1 MQQDDYDRWIAP
13 IRQRMVNCV
22 WRIVRDPVETE
33 DVIQD
38 VLLHVLRKP
47 DSIRRHPNPT
57 VLLLRICVN
66 KALDHLRNRNSRRA
80 ALDRLSAEPVAHVPT
95 PAQTLAEDEER
106 TRLLE
111 FLQTLPSR
119 ESEAIT
125 LHVLEELDYP
135 EVANAMGCR
144 QSTVRVLIGRA
155 RKRFREAFGSS
166 SSSRF
171 ANGEICASEPQE
183 D

>member
-1 MQQDDYDRWIAP
+1 MQPDDYDRWIAP
-13 IRQRMVNCV
+13 IRGRMVNCV

-38 VLLHVLRKP
+38 VLLRVLRKP

-57 VLLLRICVN
+57 ALLLRICVN
-66 KALDHLRNRNSRRA
+66 EALDHLRKRNSRRA
-80 ALDRLSAEPVAHVPT
+80 ALDRLSAEPVAHAPT
-95 PAQTLAEDEER
+95 PVQMLAEDEDR
-106 TRLLE
+106 ARLLE
-111 FLQTLPSR
+111 FLRTLPAR

-155 RKRFREAFGSS
+155 RKRFREAFNSGLFG
-166 SSSRF
+166 RLT
-171 ANGEICASEPQE
+171 GDEVCASEPQE

>member
-13 IRQRMVNCV
+13 IRERMVNCV

-38 VLLHVLRKP
+38 VLLHVLKKS
-47 DSIRRHPNPT
+47 DSICRHPNPT
-57 VLLLRICVN
+57 ALLLRICVN
-66 KALDHLRNRNSRRA
+66 KALDHLRSRNSRRA
-80 ALDRLSAEPVAHVPT
+80 ALDRLSAEPVTRAPT
-95 PAQTLAEDEER
+95 PVQTLAGDEEQ

-111 FLQTLPSR
+111 FLKKLPAR

-155 RKRFREAFGSS
+155 RKRFREAFGSGTPGQ
-166 SSSRF
+166 F
-171 ANGEICASEPQE
+171 TGGEVCASKPQE